1 MRYLKYIAFI
11 LFISCNQTQYA
22 PDFKSSFIKTD
33 IEFLAS
39 DALKGRKIGSPGELV
54 AAQYIAKRFNRMGL
68 KSYPGNIDYL
78 QEFSVSKSAHP
89 HAFPAEEGS
98 DEIVGKNVVAYI
110 DNGASKN
117 IVLGGHYDHLG
128 MGEFGSLHMGTPEV
142 HNGADDNA
150 SGIAALLKLA
160 KDLKSGSK
168 KYNYIFIAFSGE
180 EMGLWGSNYWVKNP
194 DVHISSIAYMINMDM
209 VGRLNNKRQLLIN
222 GTGTSPIFDAL
233 IDTANTYNFSLVK
246 SESGMGPS
254 DYSSFYNANV
264 PVLSF
269 FTGQHEDYHK
279 PTDDV
284 EKINFQ
290 GVMDIAD
297 YIANIV
303 HLANKNEQIEFTKTK
318 DEEQTRMDFKVT
330 LGVMP
335 DYLYD
340 GEGMRIDG
348 VREGRTASNAGIKK
362 GDIVRKIGTV
372 DVMDMMSY
380 MKALGEFEEG
390 QTVDILINRNGK
402 EMVKEATFVK

>member
-1 MRYLKYIAFI
+1 MRYLYFIPFI
-11 LFISCNQTQYA
+11 LLLSCSKTQYT
-22 PDFKSSFIKTD
+22 PDFKTSYIKTD

-39 DALKGRKIGSPGELV
+39 DALEGRKIGSPGEHM
-54 AAQYIAKRFNRMGL
+54 AAQYISKRFKRLGL
-68 KSYPGNIDYL
+68 KSYGDNLNYL
-78 QEFSVSKSAHP
+78 QKFTVSKSAHP
-89 HAFPAEEGS
+89 HAFPAEEGTQ
-98 DEIVGKNVVAYI
+98 EIEGRNVIAYI

-160 KDLKSGSK
+160 KDLKSASK
-168 KYNYIFIAFSGE
+168 AYNYIFIAFSGE

-194 DVHISSIAYMINMDM
+194 NVDLSSIAYMINMDM
-209 VGRLNNKRQLLIN
+209 VGRLNDQRQLLIN
-222 GTGTSPIFDAL
+222 GTGTSPSFDG
-233 IDTANTYNFSLVK
+233 IVDQANKYNFALVK

-254 DYSSFYNANV
+254 DYSSFYNNNI

-279 PTDDV
+279 PTDDI

-297 YIANIV
+297 YISSIV
-303 HLANKNEQIEFTKTK
+303 QLVNKNETIEFTKTK

-348 VREGRTASNAGIKK
+348 VRPNRTAANAGIEK
-362 GDIVRKIGTV
+362 GDIVLKIGTIE
-372 DVMDMMSY
+372 VMDMMSY

-390 QTVDILINRNGK
+390 QTVDILISREGK
-402 EMVKEATFVK
+402 KMIKQATFVK

>member
-1 MRYLKYIAFI
+1 MRYLYFIAFI
-11 LFISCNQTQYA
+11 LFVSCSKTQYT
-22 PDFKSSFIKTD
+22 PDYQSSFIKTD

-39 DALKGRKIGSPGELV
+39 DAMEGRKIGTRGEQM
-54 AAQYIAKRFNRMGL
+54 AASFISERFKRLGL
-68 KSYPGNIDYL
+68 TSFPANPEYL
-78 QEFSVSKSAHP
+78 QKFTVNKSAHP
-89 HAFPAEEGS
+89 HAFPGDDGEVAIQGR
-98 DEIVGKNVVAYI
+98 NVVAYI
-110 DNGASKN
+110 DNGASMN

-128 MGEFGSLHMGTPEV
+128 MGEFGSLHMGTPEI

-160 KDLKSGSK
+160 KDLKKASK
-168 KYNYIFIAFSGE
+168 SYNYIFIAFSGE

-194 DVHISSIAYMINMDM
+194 NVDLKTIAYMINMDM
-209 VGRLNNKRQLLIN
+209 VGRLNNQRQLLIN
-222 GTGTSPIFDAL
+222 GTGTSPNFNTIVDQ
-233 IDTANTYNFSLVK
+233 ANAYNFKLVK

-254 DYSSFYNANV
+254 DYSSFYNENI

-279 PTDDV
+279 PTDDT

-297 YIANIV
+297 YISNIIRII
-303 HLANKNEQIEFTKTK
+303 NSNGTPEFTRTK

-340 GEGMRIDG
+340 GKGMRIDG
-348 VREGRTASNAGIKK
+348 VREGRTASNAGIQK
-362 GDIVRKIGTV
+362 GDIVLKIGEV
-372 DVMDMMSY
+372 EVLDMMSY

-390 QTVDILINRNGK
+390 QTVDIHILRNGK
-402 EMVKEATFVK
+402 EMVKKATFVK